1 MLHYDHLA
9 VKRRPYLA
17 SLAALTGS
25 AGCLGTTTSVSP
37 SARSRTTVSL
47 SNAGRRLPENVE
59 AVSED
64 EWPSGLAFDA
74 AITRETVTPDAPARI
89 ALEYTNTGSETLTPN
104 IDPDHPAPVPSTATN
119 PGLVL
124 LSAVHDP
131 TRRTST
137 CWKPEDDTFGH
148 FPVANQYPIEPGDTE
163 TIEYRLWAAPE
174 QDADCIQAGTYR
186 FEPLYGAFTLTVRQ

>member
-1 MLHYDHLA
+1 MLRYDHLA

-17 SLAALTGS
+17 SLATLTGS
-25 AGCLGTTTSVSP
+25 AGCLGTTTSFSP
-37 SARSRTTVSL
+37 SPRSGTTVSL
-47 SNAGRRLPENVE
+47 SNVEPRLPETIETVP
-59 AVSED
+59 ED
-64 EWPSGLAFDA
+64 ERPSDLAFDA

-131 TRRTST
+131 IRRTST

-148 FPVANQYPIEPGDTE
+148 FAVANQYPIEPGDTE
-163 TIEYRLWAAPE
+163 TIEHRVWAAPE
-174 QDADCIQAGTYR
+174 QDADCIQAGNYR
-186 FEPLYGAFTLTVRQ
+186 FEPLYGVFTLTVRQ